1 MKIKEEVGEMPSI
14 HMDESAD
21 PGWRI
26 VKLHTANVKGNL
38 FVKSSNISIALKN
51 YKDMIS
57 FRRTMRVGK
66 WFDSR
71 D

>member
-26 VKLHTANVKGNL
+26 VKLHTANVSEICL
-38 FVKSSNISIALKN
+38 LYPQISVSLSKITK
-51 YKDMIS
+51 
-57 FRRTMRVGK
+57 T
-66 WFDSR
+66 
-71 D
+71 

>member
-26 VKLHTANVKGNL
+26 MKLHAANV
-38 FVKSSNISIALKN
+38 SEISLLN
-51 YKDMIS
+51 PQIS
-57 FRRTMRVGK
+57 VSL
-66 WFDSR
+66 SR
-71 D
+71 MTKK

>member
-26 VKLHTANVKGNL
+26 MKLHAANV
-38 FVKSSNISIALKN
+38 SEISLLN
-51 YKDMIS
+51 PQIS
-57 FRRTMRVGK
+57 VSLSRMTKKWFASDRDMRVGK